1 MYHSSR
7 FAQCIRHGLLRWG
20 QGGLK
25 RCRGCEGV
33 AVIVNT
39 VNVCT
44 ISRLSVQWLRGVLS
58 RPTQVHHAPEWPPV
72 SLVWLSLGY
81 DVEQTLV
88 PAIYYLPAPIL
99 PEKRRTTRVYV
110 IIRDGTASLTANGM
124 LRRRQR
130 QSPSPA
136 LFIRKRRFVHAGL
149 WN

>member
-1 MYHSSR
+1 M
-7 FAQCIRHGLLRWG
+7 AAIL
-20 QGGLK
+20 
-25 RCRGCEGV
+25 
-33 AVIVNT
+33 NT

-58 RPTQVHHAPEWPPV
+58 RPTQVHHTPEWPLV

-88 PAIYYLPAPIL
+88 PAIYYLPALIL

-124 LRRRQR
+124 LRQR